1 MVKDMVEDKNLEKK
15 KQLPLRLSPTLWNE
29 IQRWADD
36 EFRSVNGQIEFLLN
50 EAVKK
55 RKKGVKSNDNIES

>member
-1 MVKDMVEDKNLEKK
+1 MVEDKNLEKK